1 MDIKNQLLS
10 KIKIGAARIVPE
22 ESLIDTL
29 HEKRPLTIKLGMDP
43 TAPDL
48 HLGHVV
54 VLKKLRDFQDLGH
67 NAVLVI
73 GDFTA
78 RIGDPTGKSKTR
90 PPLSIEQITKNQETY
105 IAQAGRILDT
115 SKLKIVYNSQWLS
128 KLTFADLIQLCSK
141 ITFARIIERDD
152 FKKRLA
158 DHVSIGFHEL
168 LYPLM
173 QAYDSVALHADVE
186 LGGTDQT
193 FNLMMGRFLQEEY
206 EQKPQAII
214 TMPLLEGLDGVFK
227 MSKSLNNAIVLNQ
240 SADNA
245 FGQLM
250 SLSDTLMWRYAE
262 LLRVF
267 DEECEIVVAKNSV
280 EQGIVHP
287 FEMKKNIAQ
296 KIVSDLWSADQA
308 VLARAQFKKMIQEHS
323 FDSAPIVKLDC
334 LDGSLMWIVDLLR
347 ALPDVGI
354 SSSSQARRL
363 IESGALSIDGKKLTD
378 FEAKIVIKSGLIVKV
393 GKHSIYKVA

>member
-1 MDIKNQLLS
+1 MTTENQLVL
-10 KIKIGAARIVPE
+10 KIKTGAAHIVPE
-22 ESLIDTL
+22 ETLIGLLSQD
-29 HEKRPLTIKLGMDP
+29 RPLTIKLGMDP

-48 HLGHVV
+48 HLGHTV

-67 NAVLVI
+67 NTVLVI

-90 PPLSIEQITKNQETY
+90 PPLSIEHITKNQETY
-105 IAQAGRILDT
+105 VAQASRILDM
-115 SKLKIVYNSQWLS
+115 SKLKIVYNSEWLS
-128 KLTFADLIQLCSK
+128 KLTFVDVVQLCSK
-141 ITFARIIERDD
+141 ITLARIIERDD
-152 FKKRLA
+152 FKKRFT

-206 EQKPQAII
+206 GQRPQAII

-267 DEECEIVVAKNSV
+267 DECEIIVAKNSV
-280 EQGIVHP
+280 EQGVVHP
-287 FEMKKNIAQ
+287 FEMKKNIAE
-296 KIVSDLWSADQA
+296 KIVSGLWSADQA
-308 VLARAQFKKMIQEHS
+308 VLARAQFKKMIQDHS

-334 LDGSLMWIVDLLR
+334 LHGSEMWIVDLLR
-347 ALPDVGI
+347 ALPNVDVT
-354 SSSSQARRL
+354 SSSQARRL
-363 IESGALSIDGKKLTD
+363 IESGAVSVDGKKVTD
-378 FEAKIVIKSGLIVKV
+378 FEVKIVIKSGLVVKV